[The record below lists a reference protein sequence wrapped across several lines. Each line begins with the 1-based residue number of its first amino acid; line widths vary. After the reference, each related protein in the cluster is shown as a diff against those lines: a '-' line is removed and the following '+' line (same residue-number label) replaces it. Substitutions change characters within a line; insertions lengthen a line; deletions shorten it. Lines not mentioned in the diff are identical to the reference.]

1 MPLASYVF
9 RTTHFYVVLFSRHVT
24 LSPSLSVS
32 VFLNIEK
39 RRRSASFHAQGNNKI
54 QTKTTLQ
61 LKRIQQTNKA
71 KLSK

>member
-1 MPLASYVF
+1 MYFEQHIFML
-9 RTTHFYVVLFSRHVT
+9 FYFHVM
-24 LSPSLSVS
+24 LLSLSLS
-32 VFLNIEK
+32 IFLNIEK

-71 KLSK
+71 NLSQ